1 MKTMK
6 IRRLAFAM
14 LAAMLSLA
22 SCSRRSGIMDGET
35 VIYTFYSENWYSG
48 RIEQQV
54 SAWPDEGWKT
64 TDLNYRVGET
74 GHMNIFTERT
84 YNGKSK
90 IYLEVDVRKLT
101 DSEMV
106 WYHTDSNEEIARFT
120 KEK

>member
-1 MKTMK
+1 
-6 IRRLAFAM
+6 
-14 LAAMLSLA
+14 
-22 SCSRRSGIMDGET
+22 
-35 VIYTFYSENWYSG
+35 
-48 RIEQQV
+48 
-54 SAWPDEGWKT
+54 
-64 TDLNYRVGET
+64 
-74 GHMNIFTERT
+74 MNIFTERT